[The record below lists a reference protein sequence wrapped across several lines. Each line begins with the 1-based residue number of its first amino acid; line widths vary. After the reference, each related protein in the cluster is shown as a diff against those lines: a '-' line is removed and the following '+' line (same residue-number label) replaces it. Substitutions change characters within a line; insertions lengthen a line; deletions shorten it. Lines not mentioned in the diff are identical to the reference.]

1 MKKYHC
7 YSADFDKETERLFKE
22 AEFLGQGNNGV
33 VYSLPENKV
42 IKLFFEEKVWHDEYD
57 TLLKVKDSE
66 YFPKVYKGDRLYIVR
81 EKVNGIQLD
90 KYIKSNGISRE
101 IVSNIYKLINE
112 FERLDF
118 AKIDTRCKDLYIVS
132 PEKIMV
138 IDPKKCYRRN
148 INFPRHLMKGLL
160 KYGVLDEFIYF
171 MDNIDK
177 EKCKL
182 WQEEF
187 KKYWKKEKRK
197 KRHKNYEY

>member
-7 YSADFDKETERLFKE
+7 YSADFDKETERLFRD

-57 TLLKVKDSE
+57 TLLKVKDSK
-66 YFPKVYKGDRLYIVR
+66 YFPKIYKGDRLYIVR

-90 KYIKSNGISRE
+90 KYIKSNGISKE

-112 FERLDF
+112 FQRLNF

-132 PEKIMV
+132 PDKIMV
-138 IDPKKCYRRN
+138 I
-148 INFPRHLMKGLL
+148 
-160 KYGVLDEFIYF
+160 ES
-171 MDNIDK
+171 
-177 EKCKL
+177 
-182 WQEEF
+182 
-187 KKYWKKEKRK
+187 
-197 KRHKNYEY
+197 